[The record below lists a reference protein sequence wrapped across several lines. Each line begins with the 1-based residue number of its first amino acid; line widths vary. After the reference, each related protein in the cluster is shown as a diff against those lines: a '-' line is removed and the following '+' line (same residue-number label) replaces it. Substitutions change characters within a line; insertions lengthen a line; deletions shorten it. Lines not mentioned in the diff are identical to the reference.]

1 MDRDAVPA
9 QEGLSEEI
17 LRRYTIIPPR
27 AQGVGFLRRFTLL
40 IISRPNEP
48 LTREMILAELERTA
62 GRPPA
67 KATLDH
73 LLQVAVRAG
82 YVVKVADKIT
92 GEQVWVA
99 RETTDD
105 VEQMFT
111 RLDGLARDRGH
122 ARQPRNETGAD

>member
-1 MDRDAVPA
+1 MATPRSKRDRDPSTLHHHPA
-9 QEGLSEEI
+9 QA
-17 LRRYTIIPPR
+17 P
-27 AQGVGFLRRFTLL
+27 GVGFLRRFTLL

-48 LTREMILAELERTA
+48 LTRELILAELERTA

-82 YVVKVADKIT
+82 YVVNVADNIT
-92 GEQVWVA
+92 QEHGWVA
-99 RETTDD
+99 RETPDD

-122 ARQPRNETGAD
+122 ARQPRHETAD